1 MWINNKKINFENIVE
16 QNGKIVSHK
25 NVPVMTGIGD
35 STIWKCTFENGS
47 VFEIKFMPDEYGNII
62 KNIKH

>member
-1 MWINNKKINFENIVE
+1 MWINNKKIDFKKILMENGLIIKYE
-16 QNGKIVSHK
+16 

-47 VFEIKFMPDEYGNII
+47 VLEIKFMPDEYRNII
-62 KNIKH
+62 KNIKK